1 MIDIG
6 ASLIQGSV
14 QRDLVLASDTG
25 SLRRLLEASGLA
37 FRVLPLNL
45 EAVATH
51 QAVLKHMEE
60 TDPAEVAE
68 LLTRTKIEEANA
80 RVPGALIIGAHQV
93 VSIDGK
99 LLEEPKTIDAARD
112 RLFELRGKT
121 HQLHSAVA
129 LAEEG
134 QITWTHVETA
144 HLTMRAFSTQFVGRY
159 LAAVGLHV
167 CDLPGAYQL
176 DGVGLQ
182 LFDRIRATIWRY
194 SECRSFSC
202 LLAFARV
209 DLWLLERE
217 AGSRREPA
225 NWQPLGD
232 DHGFRT
238 GTKNARAP

>member
-60 TDPAEVAE
+60 TDPADVAE

-167 CDLPGAYQL
+167 CNSPGAYQL

-182 LFDRIRATIWRY
+182 LFDRIQGDYLAVLGVPILQLFARLRQSGIHGYLSEKLGRTRTCKSATIGR
-194 SECRSFSC
+194 
-202 LLAFARV
+202 
-209 DLWLLERE
+209 
-217 AGSRREPA
+217 
-225 NWQPLGD
+225 
-232 DHGFRT
+232 
-238 GTKNARAP
+238 